1 MKYLINK
8 NWIILLVFIGLLSVK
23 YYYLYLSNLNN
34 TYSNDVVYNNGDASH
49 YLVIGKNIADFNV
62 YSDTNSKT
70 ISESATWRPPFW
82 PLVLSLFFKFT
93 SSPFVLILLKSI
105 FEMGLLLFAL
115 FKFKNISNLKLIY
128 LVPFFL
134 LLVEPQYLKYSI
146 TFLSESLTAILIL
159 LLTVFF
165 ISINKTK
172 KQHIAIPIL
181 SALVILCQPV
191 SVFFVLSLFIIYLLL
206 NLKSNFLGTIGHGL
220 LFSVLLLAWPF
231 RNQVTF
237 DKGFYMTASQGA
249 ALSKGW
255 NEKVA
260 TQFTNVD
267 GDLADEGLNLKFVD
281 NNLLQNADNSVL
293 TRSKLYSIGTINFI
307 KSIGF
312 KEKINIAFKK
322 LKSNFNP
329 FPEKSKPGF
338 LETISIFFRMLY
350 LFTFIQLIVRFF
362 KKEKTNYNSTRDR
375 VYLVVLA
382 VFIGQIVMSVY
393 VYTGLRFNSIYSL
406 TMLFCFIYLN
416 HEFLIKMYKK
426 LIPIKVQ
433 TLMN

>member
-1 MKYLINK
+1 VLI
-8 NWIILLVFIGLLSVK
+8 VVGLISVK
-23 YYYLYLSNLNN
+23 FYYLYLYNLNN
-34 TYSNDVVYNNGDASH
+34 GYSKEVAYNNGDASH

-82 PLVLSLFFKFT
+82 PLVLAFFFKFT
-93 SSPFVLILLKSI
+93 SNILVLILLKSI
-105 FEMGLLLFAL
+105 LEMGILLFAL
-115 FKFKNISNLKLIY
+115 FKFKNKSNLKLIY

-159 LLTVFF
+159 LLTVYF
-165 ISINKTK
+165 ITLNKTK
-172 KQHIAIPIL
+172 NQHIAIPIL
-181 SALVILCQPV
+181 SSFIILCHPV
-191 SVFFVLSLFIIYLLL
+191 SVFFVLSLFIIYLLF
-206 NLKSNFLGTIGHGL
+206 NLKSNFSVTIGHGL
-220 LFSVLLLAWPF
+220 LFSVLLLAWPL
-231 RNQVTF
+231 RNHVNF
-237 DKGFYMTASQGA
+237 DKGFYLTASQGA
-249 ALSKGW
+249 TFSKGW

-267 GDLADEGLNLKFVD
+267 GDLADEGLNLKYVD
-281 NNLLQNADNSVL
+281 SDLLSNSDNRSIL
-293 TRSKLYSIGTINFI
+293 TLSKLYANGTKNFI

-312 KEKINIAFKK
+312 KEKIKIAFKK

-329 FPEKSKPGF
+329 FPEKPKPGF

-362 KKEKTNYNSTRDR
+362 KKEKMDYNSTRDK
-375 VYLVVLA
+375 VYLVVFAIL
-382 VFIGQIVMSVY
+382 IGQIVMSVY
-393 VYTGLRFNSIYSL
+393 IYTGLRFNSIYSL

-433 TLMN
+433 MLMH